1 MHSLKLGSCTLSSVF
16 IHLLLDFSLHSIIFV
31 IWLILAVMA
40 SIAIAHTAYRVSH
53 ETWLL
58 VNSFKCL
65 LPYTVL
71 DIKYF
76 LQFISVR
83 KYLTQIYIKIWLVC
97 LFVCLYPIN
106 VKTAEPIGPKFF
118 CGTSR
123 DHRKGL
129 WMIEI
134 LKICVLK
141 VFNFAKKFKFLK
153 IRDFF

>member
-16 IHLLLDFSLHSIIFV
+16 IHLLLDFSLNSIIFV

-106 VKTAEPIGPKFF
+106 VKTAKPIRPKF
-118 CGTSR
+118 
-123 DHRKGL
+123 
-129 WMIEI
+129 
-134 LKICVLK
+134 CVGHYVIPGK
-141 VFNFAKKFKFLK
+141 VYEWSKFLK
-153 IRDFF
+153 FVFKSLLFLFYIVQREDAQR